1 MPEVNNTEK
10 LRAWLRT
17 CTSIAQSKYFGA
29 DYMGEN
35 ATEYA
40 VFSVP
45 SGLRYRE
52 NILGN
57 RILLNTQEQNFVFAA
72 KIPYGSDV
80 AQNLK
85 NLGFFQDV
93 EGWIREQNKIGNFPE
108 WYGGKITAIEA
119 TNTGSPVQMG
129 SDAARYQLQ
138 IKVTYKIHD

>member
-40 VFSVP
+40 VFSIP
-45 SGLRYRE
+45 SNLKYKE
-52 NILGN
+52 NILGK
-57 RILLNTQEQNFVFAA
+57 RVLRETQEQNFVFAA

-80 AQNLK
+80 SQNLQ

-93 EGWIREQNKIGNFPE
+93 ETWIRAQNAVGNFPE
-108 WYGGKITAIEA
+108 WDGGAITAIEV
-119 TNTGSPVQMG
+119 TNTGAPMQMG
-129 SDAARYQLQ
+129 TDAARYQMQ
-138 IKVTYKIHD
+138 IKVTYKIQ

>member
-40 VFSVP
+40 VFSIP
-45 SGLRYRE
+45 SSLKYRE
-52 NILGN
+52 NILGK
-57 RILLNTQEQNFVFAA
+57 RVLRETQEQNFVFAA

-80 AQNLK
+80 SQNLQ

-93 EGWIREQNKIGNFPE
+93 EAWIRTQNAAGNFPE
-108 WYGGKITAIEA
+108 WDGGTITAIEV
-119 TNTGSPVQMG
+119 TNTGAPMQMG
-129 SDAARYQLQ
+129 TDAARYQMQ
-138 IKVTYKIHD
+138 IKVTYKIQ